1 MFNRKTLPTRSG
13 STKETK
19 IDDFS
24 AVEEI
29 SYNVRETENGIE
41 NGYGFK
47 RLLLPTS
54 EAGQDVQFGTNASS
68 ILGAWQF
75 TWYDNTDKVDKY
87 YIYFINESKQLKYIN
102 ILGRKSIYQTGIT
115 LNSST
120 PSCATFRI
128 NNDNDMIFFSSPSDD
143 TTGHG
148 GSGKQVFDNIPKFI
162 SACWHGPYLFLI
174 TTGAANKLMYSTS
187 KIDIWN
193 DDNTAEVAI
202 PDLRGGMK
210 KIISVNDYLYL
221 FYEYGVVK
229 LSLYSVGAKISYS
242 HIFSSTA
249 RVYENTIAKCG
260 NSVYFLTTE
269 GMFVLENGQVEKMD
283 VQPRFVGEKNNY
295 ACAECFDDKYFLAC
309 ACDFGDGKNIGVESG
324 TYKNNAMIV
333 YDTKTKKFSYTRGI
347 DVLSFFLI
355 KTPVMQR
362 LCATTRGMYD
372 GHFAQLSYDGKFFD
386 DVLPKCWKS
395 KPLNFDS
402 FDQKELL
409 QLGFAGKAVGDMSI
423 SSPTRSCTLK
433 MSHTLSQPIKYK
445 IKLFGDQFTLSFASS
460 SNINVPYPRIKV
472 KHLS

>member
-1 MFNRKTLPTRSG
+1 MFNKKTLPTRDG
-13 STKETK
+13 SIKVTV

-24 AVEEI
+24 SVEGI
-29 SYNVRETENGIE
+29 NYNVRETENGIE
-41 NGYGFK
+41 SGYGFK

-54 EAGQDVQFGTNASS
+54 AAGADVQFNTNATAV
-68 ILGAWQF
+68 LGAWQF
-75 TWYDNTDKVDKY
+75 TWYDNTDNVDKY
-87 YIYFINESKQLKYIN
+87 YIYYINESKQLKYIN
-102 ILGRKSIYQTGIT
+102 ILGKKSIYQTGIT
-115 LNSST
+115 LNSAT

-143 TTGHG
+143 TVGHG

-229 LSLYSVGAKISYS
+229 LSLYSVGAKVSYS

-249 RVYENTIAKCG
+249 QIYENTIAKCG

-269 GMFVLENGQVEKMD
+269 GLFALENGQVKRMD
-283 VQPRFVGEKNNY
+283 KQPRFIKEKNST
-295 ACAECFDDKYFLAC
+295 ACAECFDGKYFLAC
-309 ACDFGDGKNIGVESG
+309 VCDFGDSKKIGIENQ
-324 TYKNNAMIV
+324 TYTNNAIIV
-333 YDTKTKKFSYTRGI
+333 FDAATQKYSYTRGI
-347 DVLSFFLI
+347 DIQSFFLI
-355 KTPVMQR
+355 KTPIMQR
-362 LCATTRGMYD
+362 LCATTRGTHK
-372 GHFAQLSYDGKFFD
+372 GHFAQLTYDGKFFGED
-386 DVLPKCWKS
+386 LPKCWQS
-395 KPLNFDS
+395 KPLDFGS
-402 FDQKELL
+402 LDQKEFL
-409 QLGFAGKAVGDMSI
+409 QLEFGGKTIGDMNI
-423 SSPTRSCTLK
+423 SSSRRSCTLK
-433 MSHTLSQPIKYK
+433 MSHTISQPIKYK
-445 IKLFGDQFTLSFASS
+445 IKLFGDQFTLSFSS
-460 SNINVPYPRIKV
+460 SAELSVSYPRIKV